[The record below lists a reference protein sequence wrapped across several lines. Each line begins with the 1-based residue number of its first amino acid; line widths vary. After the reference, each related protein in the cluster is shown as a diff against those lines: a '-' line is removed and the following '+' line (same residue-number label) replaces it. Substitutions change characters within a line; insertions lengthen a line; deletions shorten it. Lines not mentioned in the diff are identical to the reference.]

1 MERKAQEAKSYE
13 KSIRGKTEKR
23 TKVRGGG
30 GVNLNS
36 GKNGGFG

>member
-30 GVNLNS
+30 VNLNS